1 MQEHVTLIVIVVVA
15 AAFVV
20 VVLALLSERRAKRTA
35 ELAQSRFFAMM
46 EATGFGVLV
55 LNMERN
61 LVYVNQAAC
70 DILGYTES
78 QLIGQGHHILR
89 AHGQVDVPESELE
102 SALGAHRAFV
112 GRDHFVDIRG
122 NLVPVMVTTA
132 PLAGQR
138 GGNAVVFRDRSTED
152 AEERQRRD
160 AIALIS
166 HELRS
171 PLTSLVGFS
180 NRLER
185 AVRDGWAI
193 EAERAEEIALLA
205 QEARRMRDIVTVVL
219 DVSNLERHIATE
231 TEPLLLRELI
241 DDETERLAREQPGAR
256 FLRTGDADVVVE
268 SDERFVRR
276 IIQNLLENALKY
288 GGSEHPIEIIVEPEH
303 GGYAIRVRDR
313 GPGMSPDVRDHVFDR
328 FYRAPAVSGQR
339 SGLGL
344 GLYLSRQLAALL
356 GGHMAVES
364 EEGQGTTFSLW
375 LPPQTP
381 ETATV
386 AAREAATTAGGRLL
400 W

>member
-1 MQEHVTLIVIVVVA
+1 MQDHVTLIVTGVVA
-15 AAFVV
+15 VAFFV
-20 VVLALLSERRAKRTA
+20 VVLALLSERRAKGAA

-55 LNMERN
+55 LDMDGH

-78 QLIGQGHHILR
+78 QLLGHDHHVLR
-89 AHGQVDVPESELE
+89 AYGQVEVPDSELE
-102 SALGAHRAFV
+102 SALEAHRAFV

-185 AVRDGWAI
+185 AVREGWGI
-193 EAERAEEIALLA
+193 DPDRAEEIALLA
-205 QEARRMRDIVTVVL
+205 IEARRMRDIVTVVL
-219 DVSNLERHIATE
+219 DVSNLERHIT
-231 TEPLLLRELI
+231 TDIEPLLLRELI
-241 DDETERLAREQPGAR
+241 DSETERLAREQPGAT
-256 FLRTGDADVVVE
+256 FLRSGDPDVVVE

-288 GGSEHPIEIIVEPEH
+288 AGSKEPIEIIVEPEH
-303 GGYAIRVRDR
+303 GGYAIRVRDH
-313 GPGMSPDVRDHVFDR
+313 GPGMPPDVRDHVFDR
-328 FYRAPAVSGQR
+328 FFRAPSLSGQR

-356 GGHMAVES
+356 GGHMSVES
-364 EEGQGTTFSLW
+364 EEGRGATFSLW

-381 ETATV
+381 ESAAL
-386 AAREAATTAGGRLL
+386 AAREAATIGGRLL